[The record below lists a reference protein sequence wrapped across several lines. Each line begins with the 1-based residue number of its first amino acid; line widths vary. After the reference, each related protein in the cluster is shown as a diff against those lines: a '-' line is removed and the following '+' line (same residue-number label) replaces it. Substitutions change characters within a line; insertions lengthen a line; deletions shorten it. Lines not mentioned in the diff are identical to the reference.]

1 LLAELEVVP
10 SALFGSDCAY
20 PGERRDAMPT
30 TTTTLLGNTPLRRF
44 LTAALGLGLVTAIGA
59 GATPAAIDTVRE
71 IPGRGTVFTPGLG
84 ALVIA
89 NGEPIEVEI
98 LPSDA
103 GVESDIYLTKL
114 LTVPVRSLLGT
125 NRDAGKVTSFESFG
139 AGEELR
145 FEIFVHSTGLTYS
158 TGPADRNPDNLAHAT
173 VVATSPTSFTVG
185 FEDVF
190 GGGDR
195 DYNDVQLR
203 VRMATPSSGLDLQR
217 LGGADLTATP
227 DGQIVVS
234 NLSDSGEDGVSIGLA
249 HAKGWRLS
257 TQGLHR
263 TTLGGKGE
271 ATLQTRGKVGGLDQ
285 NVGRS
290 RVVLDQGKLRTAG
303 DFSGLGARGAR
314 ITLLGKGRR
323 QLAQRVMSNDELME
337 LICPPLS
344 FLSSI
349 ALDMTVKIHPD
360 EPGKVTVVIDGIE
373 AWDCTLGPVPAVLGA
388 HQGARGAAAVA
399 QEPITALELTA
410 EDPEAAP
417 EELSE
422 ARLLTQGISEL
433 TIAREALQITE
444 DGPFFTGLGQATLEA
459 GEGSLTVGH
468 LGAGGGDGV
477 TLDPGGP
484 AAMLAF
490 AVTPY
495 AAASPPAGPADGAY
509 LEIGA
514 HGFAGASD
522 ARDLARLRLTSHDG
536 RPEVTADVSPL
547 GATAVRLVVLEGNR
561 PVADF
566 ASPTGTLGRAAR
578 WPTVARVGHLEVG
591 GEPVWGFR
599 LDFQGVQEIQLA
611 SGPTVV
617 GDHLLALVEAP
628 APPLGA
634 LTEVH
639 LLGSQ
644 APPVTFV
651 GTAVAPACS
660 GDEFGLCLNGG
671 RFRVEVDWQTPQGTS
686 GAGHARPL
694 TDDTG
699 TFWFF
704 DPDNLEMV
712 VKSLDACSFANRFW
726 NFAGGLTNVEV
737 MTTVTDTLTG
747 EERQYHKPPRTPF
760 DPILDTGAF
769 GTCGQR
775 AEDNLLTSSAPPPL
789 PVSSPSLL
797 LDHGRFRIDVVWT
810 TAQGTSG
817 TGQAVRLT
825 EDTGYFW
832 FFEPANVELL
842 VKTLD
847 ACSFADR
854 FWVFAGG
861 LTNVEVEM
869 EVTDT
874 ATGAVRHYSNE
885 QGTAFTPVLDT
896 NAFATCP

>member
-1 LLAELEVVP
+1 M
-10 SALFGSDCAY
+10 C
-20 PGERRDAMPT
+20 
-30 TTTTLLGNTPLRRF
+30 TTTTLLCNTRLHRT
-44 LTAALGLGLVTAIGA
+44 LAAAFGLGLVTAIGA
-59 GATPAAIDTVRE
+59 GATPPAIDTVRG
-71 IPGRGTVFTPGLG
+71 IHGRGTVFTPGLG
-84 ALVIA
+84 ARAIA
-89 NGEPIEVEI
+89 NGEPIEIEI

-103 GVESDIYLTKL
+103 GVVSDIYLTKL
-114 LTVPVRSLLGT
+114 LTVPVRQFLGT
-125 NRDAGKVTSFESFG
+125 NRDAGRVTSFESFA

-173 VVATSPTSFTVG
+173 VVATSPTSLTVG

-203 VRMATPSSGLDLQR
+203 VRMATPNSGLDHQR

-234 NLSDSGEDGVSIGLA
+234 NLSDSGEDGVSVGLA

-257 TQGLHR
+257 TQGLQR
-263 TTLGGKGE
+263 ATLGGKAE
-271 ATLQTRGKVGGLDQ
+271 ATLQTRGKAGGLDQ
-285 NVGRS
+285 EVGRT

-314 ITLLGKGRR
+314 ITLLGKQRR
-323 QLAQRVMSNDELME
+323 KLAQRVMSNDELIE
-337 LICPPLS
+337 LVCPPLS
-344 FLSSI
+344 SLSSI
-349 ALDMTVKIHPD
+349 ALDMTVKILPD
-360 EPGKVTVVIDGIE
+360 EPGKVTVLIDGIE
-373 AWDCTLGPVPAVLGA
+373 AFDCTLSPLPA
-388 HQGARGAAAVA
+388 ARSAAGTR
-399 QEPITALELTA
+399 EPITALELTA
-410 EDPEAAP
+410 EDPVADP

-444 DGPFFTGLGQATLEA
+444 GGPFFAGVGQAILEA

-477 TLDPGGP
+477 TIDPGGP

-495 AAASPPAGPADGAY
+495 AVAPAPAGPADGAY
-509 LEIGA
+509 LELGA

-522 ARDLARLRLTSHDG
+522 ARDMARLRLTSHDG

-547 GATAVRLVVLEGNR
+547 GATAVRLLVLEGNR
-561 PVADF
+561 PVADL
-566 ASPTGTLGRAAR
+566 AGQTGSLGRAAS
-578 WPTVARVGHLEVG
+578 WPAVARVGHLEVG
-591 GEPVWGFR
+591 GEPGWGFR
-599 LDFQGVQEIQLA
+599 LDFQGVQQIRLA
-611 SGPTVV
+611 SGTTVV

-628 APPLGA
+628 AAPLGA

-644 APPVTFV
+644 APPVTLV

-660 GDEFGLCLNGG
+660 SHEFGLCLNGG

-686 GAGHARPL
+686 GAGHARQL

-704 DPDNLEMV
+704 DSNNLEMV
-712 VKSLDACSFANRFW
+712 VKSLDACSFASRFW
-726 NFAGGLTNVEV
+726 LFAGGLTNVEV

-747 EERQYHKPPRTPF
+747 EARHYRNPQRTAF
-760 DPILDTGAF
+760 APILDTGAF

-775 AEDNLLTSSAPPPL
+775 AEDSLLTSSAPPPL
-789 PVSSPSLL
+789 PASSASLL
-797 LDHGRFRIDVVWT
+797 LGDGRFRVEVAWST
-810 TAQGTSG
+810 PQGTSG
-817 TGQAVRLT
+817 TGQAVQLT

-832 FFEPANVELL
+832 FFDPANVELL

-874 ATGAVRHYSNE
+874 ATGAMRRYGNR
-885 QGTAFTPVLDT
+885 QGTAFVPILDT
-896 NAFATCP
+896 AAFTTCP